1 MEELKAQRVIR
12 KAQFTRAENG
22 LRKLLEK
29 GNGLEDTLRRK
40 FDELRSKWQD
50 VQDAHDG
57 YVAKA
62 QAGEQVNI
70 EEEEQWIDELEERF
84 NVIEAEAD
92 AALQKFKVRQEI
104 VDEKNIDSPPAEK
117 ETPAR
122 GLLQLKRLE
131 LEKFDGNL
139 RNYPGFKERFNLYI
153 KPICPAEQ
161 LPFLLR
167 QNLEANVREEI
178 ENVEDNM
185 ECLWERL
192 DLKYANHTKFIG
204 IILSDLER
212 TTKGDAKAALKLI
225 NTVEKDYNDLKKI
238 GAAQEMANATVIAMI
253 KKKFP
258 DEMRL
263 DWVQTI
269 AAEGEEDSSVLFDML
284 LKFLMKWRQM
294 IECDDQIIK
303 QQEKKSGLTHL
314 AAGEKSGGRQVDHRK
329 SETCWLH
336 EELRSHPIWKCNTF
350 RAMSL
355 EEKLGL
361 VTQRKACK
369 ACLEVNCKGA
379 ENPEMCARNFRC
391 NVDKCDKPHN
401 SLLHS

>member
-1 MEELKAQRVIR
+1 MEELKARRTVGKQ
-12 KAQFTRAENG
+12 QFTRAENG
-22 LRKLLEK
+22 LRNLLEK
-29 GNGLEDTLRRK
+29 GGGLEDTLQRK
-40 FDELRSKWQD
+40 FDNLCSKWQAL
-50 VQDAHDG
+50 QDAHDS
-57 YVAKA
+57 YVAQPA
-62 QAGEQVNI
+62 
-70 EEEEQWIDELEERF
+70 EEIDTVAEEAWIRKLEERF
-84 NVIEAEAD
+84 DAIEAD
-92 AALQKFKVRQEI
+92 ADAELQKFKVKTEQK
-104 VDEKNIDSPPAEK
+104 DERPVTEKKDPP
-117 ETPAR
+117 
-122 GLLQLKRLE
+122 GHIQLKRLE